1 MGQLFFIFLH
11 FDEVSFCDL
20 LRRNPETGTFSIAP
34 KAAWGANC
42 LTPLEIKRKF
52 LTGFDLI

>member
-20 LRRNPETGTFSIAP
+20 LRRNPKTGTFSIAP
-34 KAAWGANC
+34 KAAWGGK
-42 LTPLEIKRKF
+42 LFDPLRNKEKISN
-52 LTGFDLI
+52 GV